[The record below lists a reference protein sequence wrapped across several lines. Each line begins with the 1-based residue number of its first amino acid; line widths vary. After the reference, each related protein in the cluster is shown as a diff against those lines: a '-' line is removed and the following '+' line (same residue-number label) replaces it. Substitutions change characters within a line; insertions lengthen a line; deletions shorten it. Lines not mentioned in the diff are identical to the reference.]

1 MVKSTVRKGV
11 FIVAIYGYAR
21 VSTKKQAKDGNSLEA
36 QEQTIH
42 ERYPGCKVYCEAYTG
57 SKLNRKVFME
67 VVEILKAGDILV
79 VTKLDRFCRNTK
91 EGLEWIE
98 KLLERGVSVHILN
111 MGLIDNTPTGKLI
124 VTIFLAFAEFERA
137 MIIERTSEGKEI
149 AKQKDD
155 FREGRP
161 KKFTKKQMELA
172 LGLLLEYSYSQVSE
186 MTGISV
192 SSLTRAKREQKAK
205 ELGKVGVA

>member
-1 MVKSTVRKGV
+1 M
-11 FIVAIYGYAR
+11 AIYGYAR

-67 VVEILKAGDILV
+67 VVGILKAGDILV

-192 SSLTRAKREQKAK
+192 SSLTRAKRELKAK